1 MSVESNRIHIITVHY
16 FSRAVSV
23 SWLANIN
30 KLHNMMK
37 FNSRSSGK
45 FNVLGKDYGDALAC
59 YMNFVKK
66 EKVNVFM
73 QYMK

>member
-1 MSVESNRIHIITVHY
+1 
-16 FSRAVSV
+16 
-23 SWLANIN
+23 
-30 KLHNMMK
+30 MK

-66 EKVNVFM
+66 EKVDVFM